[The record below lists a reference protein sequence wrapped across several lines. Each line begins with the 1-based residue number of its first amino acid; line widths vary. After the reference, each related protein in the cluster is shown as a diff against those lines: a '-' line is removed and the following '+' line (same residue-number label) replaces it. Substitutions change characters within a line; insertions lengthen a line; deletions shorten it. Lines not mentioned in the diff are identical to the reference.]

1 MVKIHELMCHV
12 IRLYVPSPSTNLTRT
27 LSIEIGQL
35 AYINGTIGLMEV
47 AAREIRIILTI
58 AIELGAATADT
69 YGSDMGSLVVMV

>member
-1 MVKIHELMCHV
+1 
-12 IRLYVPSPSTNLTRT
+12 
-27 LSIEIGQL
+27 
-35 AYINGTIGLMEV
+35 MEV